1 MLGCQCLEV
10 PQLPDGKA
18 LILPLEEASLKFLVR
33 LAEKSVYSV
42 GAIREQKAS
51 RSQGLRT
58 YREESLATLWQ
69 RDMQHVDVDR
79 HVERATNFKL
89 RLHAPQHIQKGQ
101 GPHPGGHLGPR
112 GGRVGGHGLGVV
124 QGTVRGLHEEVPPGG
139 GEVRGVLPRA
149 ARDFKQSQRRAFLLG
164 RQRFAQD
171 VPDRPPVPLDSG
183 SKARHLGRMRSAW
196 MAALR

>member
-33 LAEKSVYSV
+33 LAEKSVNSV
-42 GAIREQKAS
+42 GAICEQKAS

-69 RDMQHVDVDR
+69 INMQHVDVDR
-79 HVERATNFKL
+79 HIELATSFTL
-89 RLHAPQHIQKGQ
+89 RLHALQHIQPSQ
-101 GPHPGGHLGPR
+101 RPHPGGHLGPR
-112 GGRVGGHGLGVV
+112 VGRVDGHGLGIVE
-124 QGTVRGLHEEVPPGG
+124 GTVRGLHEEVPPGG
-139 GEVRGVLPRA
+139 GEVRGVLPSA
-149 ARDFKQSQRRAFLLG
+149 ARNLQQSQRRALLLG
-164 RQRFAQD
+164 RQCFAQD
-171 VPDRPPVPLDSG
+171 VPDRSLVPLEG
-183 SKARHLGRMRSAW
+183 GCRARHLGRMRRAW